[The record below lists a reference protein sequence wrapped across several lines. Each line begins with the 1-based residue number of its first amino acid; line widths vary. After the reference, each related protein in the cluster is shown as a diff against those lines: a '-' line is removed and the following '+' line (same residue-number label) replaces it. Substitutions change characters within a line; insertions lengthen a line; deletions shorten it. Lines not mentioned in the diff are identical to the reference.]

1 MNLDNIDQIKQADP
15 EQALTVISNSADQLS
30 FQPELHHEVG
40 EHGEVR
46 NIIISGMGGSCLAGL
61 ICRTWLDHDYQ
72 LSVPLEVS
80 RDYQL
85 PAYTDSHSLVI
96 CVSVSGNTEET
107 ISSLTDAQNK
117 GAMTTVITSGGK
129 LLELAI
135 AQHLPYIQLD
145 KISQPRYGVPMHLLA
160 ITGILEAYQVI
171 DHQPVTQLV
180 SSAEGVRQF
189 AQSLTPEV
197 ATEHNP
203 AKKLALDCA
212 GKTPLVYTSRL
223 FSPLAYKWKTSFNE
237 NAKNIIWCN
246 EFPEFNHNEFIG
258 WTSHPIDK
266 PFCVI
271 NLRSNLDNPR
281 INRRLDLTD
290 RLLSG
295 FRPQA
300 HNLTLAGQSYI
311 EQVLNGAIL
320 GDMASIYLAFLN
332 GVDPTPVALVEK
344 FKQELVK

>member
-1 MNLDNIDQIKQADP
+1 MAEHLKGRTGQLNYIDGAIGAIFLYSEVLYPLARCLQIDQQFIPVVNNIVVEFVYQIRDC
-15 EQALTVISNSADQLS
+15 S
-30 FQPELHHEVG
+30 FDLG
-40 EHGEVR
+40 
-46 NIIISGMGGSCLAGL
+46 NFS
-61 ICRTWLDHDYQ
+61 
-72 LSVPLEVS
+72 
-80 RDYQL
+80 
-85 PAYTDSHSLVI
+85 YTAFV
-96 CVSVSGNTEET
+96 
-107 ISSLTDAQNK
+107 
-117 GAMTTVITSGGK
+117 
-129 LLELAI
+129 
-135 AQHLPYIQLD
+135 
-145 KISQPRYGVPMHLLA
+145 
-160 ITGILEAYQVI
+160 
-171 DHQPVTQLV
+171 
-180 SSAEGVRQF
+180 QF
-189 AQSLTPEV
+189 AQSLAPEV

-212 GKTPLVYTSRL
+212 GKTPLVYTSHL

-300 HNLTLAGQSYI
+300 HNLVLVGQSYI
-311 EQVLNGAIL
+311 EQVINGAIL
-320 GDMASIYLAFLN
+320 GDMASIYLALLN